1 MGRRIVKKKTLKT
14 TVKTVEIDGKKYIE
28 YSSGSTM
35 QDYQNAIMNCALNE
49 NNFHPTNAADSLKI
63 GKSTMYRMLSSD
75 SSDENSNNTKK
86 E

>member
-14 TVKTVEIDGKKYIE
+14 TVKTLEIDGKKYIE
-28 YSSGSTM
+28 YSSGNTM

-49 NNFHPTNAADSLKI
+49 NNFHPTNAANSLSV
-63 GKSTMYRMLSSD
+63 GKSTMYRMLSLNSD
-75 SSDENSNNTKK
+75 SENENNKKK